1 MYICTY
7 VYTFLFTCHLDVNKK
22 CMYKWKWTNTI
33 PRVNAIFF
41 VCKHNMCFC
50 VCEGFKL
57 ECIARFG
64 RRWTLMKMFLPRRGL
79 NYFVYSSMMICFE
92 LFCAVGTVRIWSSG
106 GENWRPSLLT
116 VPGRLFSKRIACMC
130 RTDDVSTWPKMHPKK
145 CAKHVKPTAPL
156 ELLHH
161 AIFSQ
166 LMQKCIEQ
174 FAQKMSNL
182 QFFIDWWYWWF
193 LGLAGIVFPIG
204 ALLCLN
210 RASAKV
216 FVCCS
221 WAMLLLR
228 VLNYS
233 FCYGRVWLRF
243 AVYFF
248 WAQTT

>member
-1 MYICTY
+1 
-7 VYTFLFTCHLDVNKK
+7 
-22 CMYKWKWTNTI
+22 
-33 PRVNAIFF
+33 
-41 VCKHNMCFC
+41 
-50 VCEGFKL
+50 
-57 ECIARFG
+57 
-64 RRWTLMKMFLPRRGL
+64 
-79 NYFVYSSMMICFE
+79 
-92 LFCAVGTVRIWSSG
+92 
-106 GENWRPSLLT
+106 
-116 VPGRLFSKRIACMC
+116 
-130 RTDDVSTWPKMHPKK
+130 
-145 CAKHVKPTAPL
+145 
-156 ELLHH
+156 LHH

-248 WAQTT
+248 LGPNNLETQRNFTKCILFCCDPHLDFCASDFSTGVPSQDDQWGRVFFVCPCCSPLLWSHHRI